1 MWEGIELRELR
12 VFLVLAEELHFGR
25 TAERL
30 RVTPSRVS
38 QSLRGLERKLG
49 GQLVFRTNR
58 RVELTAL
65 GERFRQQ
72 LSAAHDQLAG
82 VLERTHNETHALEGT
97 LRLGLLTAVIEGPHL
112 PAITSAFQR
121 LHPECQVEVSRAP
134 YGDAFECLRRGEIDL
149 LVSWLPHGQ
158 PDLVVG
164 PTITR
169 AQRVLAVAQ
178 DHPLAGRPAVSLEE
192 IADYLVLPM
201 EETMPRELAETWI
214 PRRTRGGRAIRRLQV
229 PFGQMARDEASQL
242 RQQMSWW
249 IRTGE
254 IVFPTVAPVEAL
266 LGPGIAYIPIA
277 DMPPLRA
284 ALVWPR
290 RTRDP
295 RLRAFVKA
303 TRAVLRTAS

>member
-1 MWEGIELRELR
+1 MWEGIELRDLR
-12 VFLVLAEELHFGR
+12 VFLILAEELHFGR

-30 RVTPSRVS
+30 RLTPSRVS

-72 LSAAHDQLAG
+72 VGAAHDQLVG

-97 LRLGLLTAVIEGPHL
+97 LRLGLLTPVIEGPHL
-112 PAITSAFQR
+112 PAVTSAFQR
-121 LHPECQVEVSRAP
+121 QHPECRVEVSRAP

-149 LVSWLPHGQ
+149 LLSWLPHGQ
-158 PDLVVG
+158 PDLVTG
-164 PTITR
+164 PILTR
-169 AQRVLAVAQ
+169 APRVLGVAQ

-192 IADYLVLPM
+192 TADYLVLPI
-201 EETMPRELAETWI
+201 EEVFPRELAETWS

-229 PFGQMARDEASQL
+229 PYGQMARDHASNL

-254 IVFPTVAPVEAL
+254 IVYPTVAPVETL
-266 LGPGIAYIPIA
+266 LGPDITYIPIA
-277 DMPPLRA
+277 DMPPLDA
-284 ALVWPR
+284 ALVWLR
-290 RTRDP
+290 GTRDP
-295 RLRAFVKA
+295 RLRAFIEV
-303 TRAVLRTAS
+303 TRAVLRTAN